1 MDEMKNEIIIIKEKL
16 NNRSNEEKL
25 LYENKIQQQ
34 EIERLNKIIQ
44 GQNEAFI
51 KGQNDQNSRNV
62 LIDGHENA
70 GLTMTELQ
78 RNYDF
83 IEVQDFDS
91 QYSLREQNMRNN
103 IFKSNSVSIY
113 DGEIND

>member
-1 MDEMKNEIIIIKEKL
+1 MKK
-16 NNRSNEEKL
+16 RL
-25 LYENKIQQQ
+25 LYENRIKQQ

-44 GQNEAFI
+44 EQKAKNEAFI

-70 GLTMTELQ
+70 GFIMTEIE
-78 RNYDF
+78 RNYEF

-91 QYSLREQNMRNN
+91 EYSLREQNRKYD
-103 IFKSNSVSIY
+103 IFKSTSVSIY